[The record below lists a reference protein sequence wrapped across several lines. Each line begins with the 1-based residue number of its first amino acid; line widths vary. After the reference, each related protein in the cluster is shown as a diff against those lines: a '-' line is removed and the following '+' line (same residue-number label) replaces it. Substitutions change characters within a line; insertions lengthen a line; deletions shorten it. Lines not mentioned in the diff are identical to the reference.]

1 MISDFERPNDTL
13 LCIINN
19 ITDLDMNTIL
29 EHLVNNRSFTTFHS
43 IESELLLNQQKNYLF
58 DLSYLGV
65 IDLFG
70 DKSIDFLQGQLTC
83 DLRLVSDASMIQGAQ
98 CNLKGR
104 ILSLLD
110 IINWQ
115 GIKLVLPQ
123 DLIEVTQNS
132 LNKAAL
138 LSRVKI
144 TTNNSYKVLGFY
156 LQHDNDQ
163 IPRLLP
169 LPNELYAL
177 SYTSHGCVYHL
188 GKGFYIY
195 LIHSDYYDSFCK
207 PFIENNQL
215 LGSLTWHTLR
225 LFNNQ
230 IDIYPNSRGLFL
242 PHRIGLH
249 QTSYV
254 SFDKGCYKGQEIIAR
269 THYRATL
276 KHELKKFIIQTSNEL
291 HAGQK
296 LFKSDED
303 TEIGELIDY
312 SMLGQNQYLVA
323 ASILKESFSSVRLE
337 GDQFPIQLEEKIELE
352 P

>member
-1 MISDFERPNDTL
+1 MK
-13 LCIINN
+13 
-19 ITDLDMNTIL
+19 TIL
-29 EHLVNNRSFTTFHS
+29 EYLVNNRSLTTFRT
-43 IESELLLNQQKNYLF
+43 IESELSLNRQKNYLF

-70 DKSIDFLQGQLTC
+70 DKSTDFLQGQLTC
-83 DLRLVSDASMIQGAQ
+83 DLRLVTNTSIIQGAQ

-110 IINWQ
+110 IINWH
-115 GIKLVLPQ
+115 GVKLVLPQ
-123 DLIEVTQNS
+123 DLIEVTQHS

-144 TTNNSYKVLGFY
+144 TANNSYKVLGFY

-163 IPRLLP
+163 IPQLLP

-177 SYTSHGCVYHL
+177 SYSSRSCVYHL

-207 PFIENNQL
+207 PFNENNQL

-225 LFNNQ
+225 LFDNQ

-249 QTSYV
+249 RTSYI
-254 SFDKGCYKGQEIIAR
+254 SLDKGCYKGQEIIAR

-276 KHELKKFIIQTSNEL
+276 KHELKKFVIQTDSQL
-291 HAGQK
+291 YSGQK
-296 LFKSDED
+296 LFKSDEN
-303 TEIGELIDY
+303 TEIGELVDY
-312 SMLGQNQYLVA
+312 SMLGQNRYLVA
-323 ASILKESFSSVRLE
+323 ASILKENFSYACLE
-337 GDQFPIQLEEKIELE
+337 GDQFPIQLEEKIEFE
-352 P
+352 S

>member
-1 MISDFERPNDTL
+1 MK
-13 LCIINN
+13 
-19 ITDLDMNTIL
+19 TIL
-29 EHLVNNRSFTTFHS
+29 EHLVNNRSLTTFRS
-43 IESELLLNQQKNYLF
+43 IESELSLDKQKNYLF
-58 DLSYLGV
+58 DLSYLR
-65 IDLFG
+65 IMDLFG
-70 DKSIDFLQGQLTC
+70 EKSMDFLQGQLTC
-83 DLRLVSDASMIQGAQ
+83 DLRLVSDTSIIQGAQ

-123 DLIEVTQNS
+123 DLLEVTQSS
-132 LNKAAL
+132 LSKAAL

-144 TTNNSYKVLGFY
+144 TTNNSYKILGFY
-156 LQHDNDQ
+156 LQNRDDQ
-163 IPRLLP
+163 IPVLLH
-169 LPNELYAL
+169 LPDNPHAI
-177 SYTSHGCVYHL
+177 SYEVHACVYHL

-225 LFNNQ
+225 LLNNQ

-249 QTSYV
+249 QTSYI

-276 KHELKKFIIQTSNEL
+276 KHELKKFVIQTNNEL
-291 HAGQK
+291 YSGQK
-296 LFKSDED
+296 LFKSDQS

-312 SMLGQNQYLVA
+312 SILGQNRYLVA
-323 ASILKESFSSVRLE
+323 ASILKENFSSACLE
-337 GDQFPIQLEEKIELE
+337 GETFPIQLEEKIELE
-352 P
+352 L

>member
-19 ITDLDMNTIL
+19 ITDLDMKTIL
-29 EHLVNNRSFTTFHS
+29 EHLVNNRSLTTFRT
-43 IESELLLNQQKNYLF
+43 IESELLLNKQKNYLF

-83 DLRLVSDASMIQGAQ
+83 DLRLVSDVSMMQGAQ

-163 IPRLLP
+163 IPWLLP

-195 LIHSDYYDSFCK
+195 LIHSDYYDNFCK

-276 KHELKKFIIQTSNEL
+276 KHELKKFIIQTNNEL
-291 HAGQK
+291 YSGQK
-296 LFKSDED
+296 LFKSDEN

-312 SMLGQNQYLVA
+312 SMLGQNRYLIA
-323 ASILKESFSSVRLE
+323 ASILKENFSSVCLE
-337 GDQFPIQLEEKIELE
+337 GNKFPIQLEEKIELE